1 MKKSAIALTILITA
15 CFTACKDDDSRSCVS
30 CSSDQTASFELCREG
45 NGNASVNG
53 QDTGTDYD
61 LYLQGLIDAGSNCGG

>member
-1 MKKSAIALTILITA
+1 MKNLSLVWIILLLCIS
-15 CFTACKDDDSRSCVS
+15 CKKDESTTCIL
-30 CSSDQTASFELCREG
+30 CSSPETVPFELCREG

-61 LYLQGLIDAGSNCGG
+61 LYLVDLEASGVSCGN